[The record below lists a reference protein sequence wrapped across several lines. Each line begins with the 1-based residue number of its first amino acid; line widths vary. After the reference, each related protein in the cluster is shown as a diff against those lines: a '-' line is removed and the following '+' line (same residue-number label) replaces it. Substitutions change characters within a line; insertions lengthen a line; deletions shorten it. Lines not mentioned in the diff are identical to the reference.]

1 MHTSWCDQ
9 ARTKLAAMDALVAQG
24 RGNTLVSGGGCTEP
38 GGGIVPTTH
47 TAREMT
53 TMLRQQIARCGAGM
67 LAQQPGEMSWT
78 LNTTRQLSQGTQY
91 QFILAIPSTM
101 QDCCG
106 TGSANDLLTQQGWS
120 VTSYGAPPAGYAQA
134 LETLVSQSLP
144 TPQVFMV
151 LATWQ
156 GTSGAV
162 LPPNS
167 GMLYFGPVWTGY
179 AFVGPPAPE
188 PQPEAP
194 VTTPPVEPSVWPSVL
209 GFAAGVALLGG
220 AWWYVRKTMVP
231 RSMVPSY
238 ENPRTSGCMLTVSFQ
253 TRLPE
258 QPSDR
263 ERRHAMRDRISAI
276 VRQPLAGSGTNMKTG
291 THDLDWMLDCD
302 EAHSAARRIQTEMPE
317 LQVAV
322 HPTA

>member
-1 MHTSWCDQ
+1 
-9 ARTKLAAMDALVAQG
+9 
-24 RGNTLVSGGGCTEP
+24 
-38 GGGIVPTTH
+38 
-47 TAREMT
+47 
-53 TMLRQQIARCGAGM
+53 
-67 LAQQPGEMSWT
+67 MSWT
-78 LNTTRQLSQGTQY
+78 LNATRQLSQGTQY
-91 QFILAIPSTM
+91 QFILAIPNSM

-106 TGSANDLLTQQGWS
+106 TGTAADLLTQQGWS
-120 VTSYGAPPAGYAQA
+120 VTSYSAPPAGYAQA
-134 LETLVSQSLP
+134 LATLVSQNLP
-144 TPQVFMV
+144 APQIFMV

-156 GTSGAV
+156 GASGAV

-302 EAHSAARRIQTEMPE
+302 EAHSAARRIQTEMPQ